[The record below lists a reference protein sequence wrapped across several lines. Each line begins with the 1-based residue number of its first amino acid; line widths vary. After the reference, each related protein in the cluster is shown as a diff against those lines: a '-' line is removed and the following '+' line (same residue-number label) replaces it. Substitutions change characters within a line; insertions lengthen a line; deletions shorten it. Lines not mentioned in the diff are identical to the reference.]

1 MNSLQKYLL
10 GCTLHETLMEVT
22 MAIGRPIPP
31 LHLSSDERE
40 SLKRWK
46 RRPTTAQALALR
58 SRIILRCSEGK
69 TNTVV
74 AGEIGLAKQTVGKWR
89 ARFIERRLDGLFD
102 EPRPGGPRSIT
113 DTDVERVVT
122 LTLETTPADATHWS
136 TRSMAA
142 RTGLSQSAISRIWR
156 AFALQPHRTETFKLS
171 SDPLF
176 IEKVRD
182 IVGLYLNPPQRALVL
197 CVDEK
202 SQIQALDRTAPL
214 LPMRPGQIERRTHDY
229 RRHGT
234 TSLFA
239 ALDVKTGE
247 VIGACHRRHRSTE
260 FRRFLDRVDATVP
273 PDLDVHLILDNYATH
288 KTPAIQRWLARRP
301 RYHLHFTPTS
311 SSWLNQVERWFAVL
325 TEKQLRRGVFRSTRE
340 LEQAIEQYIDQHNAA
355 SKPFIWTKTADQ
367 LLATI
372 ARFCHRIHNS
382 GH

>member
-1 MNSLQKYLL
+1 
-10 GCTLHETLMEVT
+10 

-40 SLKRWK
+40 SLERWK

-89 ARFIERRLDGLFD
+89 ARFIERRLDGLLD

-156 AFALQPHRTETFKLS
+156 AFALQPHRTETFKFS

-214 LPMRPGQIERRTHDY
+214 LPTRPGQIERRTHDY
-229 RRHGT
+229 RR
-234 TSLFA
+234 
-239 ALDVKTGE
+239 
-247 VIGACHRRHRSTE
+247 R
-260 FRRFLDRVDATVP
+260 
-273 PDLDVHLILDNYATH
+273 
-288 KTPAIQRWLARRP
+288 
-301 RYHLHFTPTS
+301 

>member
-1 MNSLQKYLL
+1 
-10 GCTLHETLMEVT
+10 

-40 SLKRWK
+40 SLERWK

-89 ARFIERRLDGLFD
+89 ARFIERRLDGLLD

-288 KTPAIQRWLARRP
+288 KTPTIQRWLARRP